1 MEEIKRIAGE
11 LTGVHTEPFILSEP
25 VIDLASRFAHMPG
38 TVLLMSGGES
48 DCARCHILGIMPWLS
63 FSGRGNKM
71 LLETPHTSLRFSAD
85 PFDTLRG
92 ILQTF
97 DLKHG
102 DFPAP
107 IASGLMGYLAYDLKD
122 VLEKLP
128 RTSVDDLCLPHIR
141 FYAPSLVLIQDIT
154 DSTARICIPE
164 FAGKDSVEKT
174 LDEFRQMLSSPC
186 PEPKP
191 FSGDTTGFQSDFT
204 RSRYMEAIGQI
215 REYIAAGHVYQVNMS
230 QRFRM
235 GFSGD
240 TFTLFR
246 ELWAANPAPFFA
258 YINAGDHQIVSTS
271 PERFIL
277 QKGRQVETRPI
288 KGTRPRGKT
297 QEEDEKLARELL
309 ESPKDDAELSMI
321 VDLLRNDIGKVCRP
335 GSVRVTEHKHLE
347 KYKNVFHLV
356 SVAEGELDADK
367 DSTDLIR
374 AAFPGG
380 SITGCPKIRS
390 MEIIDEMEPRRR
402 HIYTGSIGYISFHDT
417 MDLSIA
423 IRTATV
429 YHGNI
434 IFPVG
439 GGIVFDSDPADEYE
453 ETLHKGQTLMTV
465 FSGKKKKSEK
475 IPAAKPEAHVWIN
488 GLIRSVKDAV
498 IPVSHPGFQYGYG
511 FFETIRAEKGVCRYL
526 DEHMQRFVRTW
537 KEFLPGEPP
546 DLSWD
551 EIIRQ
556 VLEAS
561 GLENTVAAV
570 KIIAAKGDRN
580 IPPYNHTLLVQA
592 RSYTHRLAE
601 KKTNGLKLL
610 IYPHPRQSPLADYKT
625 LNYLYYIRAGEWAAE
640 QGADEALIL
649 NPDGSISE
657 SNSAN
662 ILLIMGDHTVIIP
675 DSPHVLPG
683 IMEREVCEWFTRKGW
698 QVVRKSVTP
707 DGLIKAN
714 QVLLTNSLMGAVP
727 VLSLD
732 GCSVGSSASE
742 PSDLWE
748 AINLQVL

>member
-1 MEEIKRIAGE
+1 MKEIKKIAGN
-11 LTGVHTEPFILSEP
+11 LTGVHIEPFFLSESF
-25 VIDLASRFAHMPG
+25 VNLASRFAHMPG

-48 DCARCHILGIMPWLS
+48 DCARHHILGIMPWLT

-71 LLETPHTSLRFSAD
+71 LVETPHTSIRFNAD

-97 DLKHG
+97 SQKHG

-107 IASGLMGYLAYDLKD
+107 IAAGLMGYLSYDLKD

-141 FYAPSLVLIQDIT
+141 FCAPSLVLIQDT
-154 DSTARICIPE
+154 KDQTARICIPE
-164 FAGKDSVEKT
+164 FAGKNSVQKR
-174 LDEFRQMLSSPC
+174 LDDFRQMLSRPC
-186 PEPKP
+186 PEPRP
-191 FSGDTTGFQSDFT
+191 FSGDSAGFQSDFT
-204 RSRYMEAIGQI
+204 RSSYMGAVEQI

-240 TFTLFR
+240 AFTLFR
-246 ELWAANPAPFFA
+246 RLWEANPAPFFA
-258 YINAGDHQIVSTS
+258 YVNAGDHQIVSTS
-271 PERFIL
+271 PERFVL
-277 QKGRQVETRPI
+277 QQGRQVETRPI

-297 QEEDEKLARELL
+297 REEDEKLARELL

-321 VDLLRNDIGKVCRP
+321 VDLLRNDIGKVCRA
-335 GSVRVTEHKHLE
+335 GSVRVTEHKRLE

-356 SVAEGELDADK
+356 SVAQGELDADK

-374 AAFPGG
+374 ATFPGG

-390 MEIIDEMEPRRR
+390 MEIIDELEPRRR

-429 YHGNI
+429 YHGSI
-434 IFPVG
+434 IFSVG

-465 FSGKKKKSEK
+465 FSGKKKNS
-475 IPAAKPEAHVWIN
+475 AAQSDACVWIN
-488 GLIRSVKDAV
+488 GLIRPVKDAV
-498 IPVSHPGFQYGYG
+498 IPVLHPGLQYGYG
-511 FFETIRAEKGVCRYL
+511 FFETIRAEKGTCRYL
-526 DEHMQRFVRTW
+526 DAHMHRFVKTW
-537 KEFLPGEPP
+537 REFFPGEPP
-546 DLSWD
+546 DLSWE

-556 VLEAS
+556 VLEAN
-561 GLENTVAAV
+561 GLKNATAAV
-570 KIIAAKGDRN
+570 KILAAKGN
-580 IPPYNHTLLVQA
+580 QETPPCNHTLLVQA
-592 RSYTHRLAE
+592 RPYTHRLAE
-601 KKTNGLKLL
+601 KKTNGLQMLT
-610 IYPHPRQSPLADYKT
+610 YPHPRQTPLADYKT
-625 LNYLYYIRAGEWAAE
+625 LNYLYYIRAQEWARAN
-640 QGADEALIL
+640 GADEALIL

-662 ILLIMGDHTVIIP
+662 ILLIMGDHTVIVP
-675 DSPHVLPG
+675 ASAHVLPG

-698 QVVRKSVTP
+698 QVVRKSVMP
-707 DGLIKAN
+707 DGILKAN

-732 GCSVGSSASE
+732 GCPVGSSASE

-748 AINLQVL
+748 AINRQVL

>member
-1 MEEIKRIAGE
+1 MEEIKKIAGE
-11 LTGVHTEPFILSEP
+11 LTGVHTEPFVLSEP
-25 VIDLASRFAHMPG
+25 LIDLASRFAHMPG
-38 TVLLMSGGES
+38 TVVLMSGGES
-48 DCARCHILGIMPWLS
+48 DCARHHILGIMPWLS

-71 LLETPHTSLRFSAD
+71 LVETLHTSMRFTAD
-85 PFDTLRG
+85 PFDTLRS

-97 DLKHG
+97 RLKSG
-102 DFPAP
+102 DFPPPLTA
-107 IASGLMGYLAYDLKD
+107 GLMGYLSYDLKD

-141 FYAPSLVLIQDIT
+141 FDAPSLVLIQDT
-154 DSTARICIPE
+154 KDQTARICVPE
-164 FAGKDSVEKT
+164 FAGKNSVQKT
-174 LDEFRQMLSSPC
+174 LDEFRQMLSGPC
-186 PEPKP
+186 PEPQS
-191 FSGDTTGFQSDFT
+191 FCGDSAGFQSDFT
-204 RSRYMEAIGQI
+204 RSRYMETIRQI

-246 ELWAANPAPFFA
+246 KLWTANPAPFFA

-321 VDLLRNDIGKVCRP
+321 VDLLRNDIGKVCKP
-335 GSVRVTEHKHLE
+335 GSVRVTEHKRLE

-356 SVAEGELDADK
+356 SVAKGELDADK

-374 AAFPGG
+374 ATFPGG

-390 MEIIDEMEPRRR
+390 MEIIDELEPRRR

-429 YHGNI
+429 YHGSI
-434 IFPVG
+434 IFSVG

-465 FSGKKKKSEK
+465 FSGNKKNTDR
-475 IPAAKPEAHVWIN
+475 IPGVKPEPHVWIN
-488 GLIRSVKDAV
+488 GLIQPAKDAM

-511 FFETIRAEKGVCRYL
+511 FFETIRAEKGGCRYL
-526 DEHMQRFVRTW
+526 EAHMNRFVRTW
-537 KEFLPGEPP
+537 KEFFPGEPP
-546 DLSWD
+546 DLSWN
-551 EIIRQ
+551 EIIGQ
-556 VLEAS
+556 VLEAN
-561 GLENTVAAV
+561 GLKHAVAAV
-570 KIIAAKGDRN
+570 KVIAAKGDRN

-592 RSYTHRLAE
+592 RSYTHRLTE

-610 IYPHPRQSPLADYKT
+610 TYPHPRQSPLADYKS
-625 LNYLYYIRAGEWAAE
+625 LNYLYYIRAREWALE
-640 QGADEALIL
+640 HGADEALIL

-662 ILLIMGDHTVIIP
+662 ILLIMGDHTVIVP
-675 DSPHVLPG
+675 ASAHVLPG
-683 IMEREVCEWFTRKGW
+683 IMEREVCGWFTRKGW
-698 QVVRKSVTP
+698 QVLRKSVTP
-707 DGLIKAN
+707 DGILKAN
-714 QVLLTNSLMGAVP
+714 QVLLTNSLMGTVP

-732 GCSVGSSASE
+732 GGPVGTSASD

-748 AINLQVL
+748 AINQQVL